1 MPIQIRRHLIILSIV
16 IVISFLLRQWLVPES
31 FGDLGHYRA
40 NSLGD
45 NELFEMHY
53 AGQEACAECHEEE
66 YDLKEM
72 DMHFELACETCHGP
86 SLVHTETN
94 ESVDVWIPET
104 RDFCGLCH
112 AINAARS
119 KDIILQID
127 MNEHNPEEN
136 CTYCHNPHAPWELR
150 DQDQAEENL

>member
-1 MPIQIRRHLIILSIV
+1 MPIQIKRHLIILSIV

-53 AGQEACAECHEEE
+53 AGQEACTECHEEE

-72 DMHFELACETCHGP
+72 DMHFEQKGEKVTVTWTGRRGDEMKAEGTIKG
-86 SLVHTETN
+86 N
-94 ESVDVWIPET
+94 EIEWSVT
-104 RDFCGLCH
+104 RSMRDREFT
-112 AINAARS
+112 I
-119 KDIILQID
+119 
-127 MNEHNPEEN
+127 
-136 CTYCHNPHAPWELR
+136 TYKGTIKGDTMTGTREMGEMGSSEWTAKKKVNTL
-150 DQDQAEENL
+150 N

>member
-16 IVISFLLRQWLVPES
+16 IVIFILLRQLLVPES

-53 AGQEACAECHEEE
+53 AGQEACIECHQEE
-66 YDLKEM
+66 YDLKDM
-72 DMHFELACETCHGP
+72 DVHYDLACETCHGP
-86 SLVHTETN
+86 SLAHTKDTV
-94 ESVDVWIPET
+94 SVDVWIPET
-104 RDFCGLCH
+104 RDFCALCH
-112 AINAARS
+112 TFNAAR
-119 KDIILQID
+119 DRDVIFQID
-127 MNEHNPEEN
+127 MEEHYPEEN

-150 DQDQAEENL
+150 NQDQAENL